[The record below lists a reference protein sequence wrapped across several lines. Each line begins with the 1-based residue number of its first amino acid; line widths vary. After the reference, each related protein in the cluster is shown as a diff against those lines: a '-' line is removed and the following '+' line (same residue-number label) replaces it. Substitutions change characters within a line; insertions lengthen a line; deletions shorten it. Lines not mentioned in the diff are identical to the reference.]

1 MTTTPSNP
9 QPESFYDKRYSDE
22 WRQLQDRVF
31 GEAYDDYFGQ
41 SSLTTTADYDRMF
54 SWLSVAPGS
63 RALDVAC
70 GGGAPSLRLARL
82 TGCSV
87 TGIDN
92 NANATARAA
101 RSASENGL
109 GRISN
114 FLLHDA
120 NAASPF
126 ASESFDAV
134 VCVDALQHIG
144 QHTST
149 LREWSRVLRPG
160 GRLAFTDMVLT
171 GPISSLEFER
181 RSASGPLV
189 LAPAGF
195 VEQQLSA
202 VGLELEHCT
211 DITRALQ
218 ASARR
223 HVQARSRHADDLRKL
238 EGEAMFEMLNRYRET
253 IELLARERRLSHFAF
268 VATKKAP

>member
-1 MTTTPSNP
+1 MTATSPHR
-9 QPESFYDKRYSDE
+9 EFGRFYDKRYSEE

-41 SSLTTTADYDRMF
+41 SSLTTTADYDRIF
-54 SWLSVAPGS
+54 GWLAVGPGT

-92 NANATARAA
+92 NASAIALAA
-101 RSASENGL
+101 RSASENGP
-109 GRISN
+109 GRIAN

-120 NAASPF
+120 SAASPF

-149 LREWSRVLRPG
+149 LREWSRLLRPG
-160 GRLAFTDMVLT
+160 GRLAFTDMALT

-202 VGLELEHCT
+202 IGLELEHRM
-211 DITRALQ
+211 DITPALQ
-218 ASARR
+218 ASAQR
-223 HVQARSRHADDLRKL
+223 HVQARSRHTDDLRKL
-238 EGEAMFEMLNRYRET
+238 EGEAMFEILNNYRET